1 MLRLRGGRVVLGV
14 GLVAAAFLSAPA
26 FAVWCFAFLNP
37 KPAGRKVDD
46 AAEGM
51 ETDMSAMLSG
61 WA

>member
-1 MLRLRGGRVVLGV
+1 VLGL
-14 GLVAAAFLSAPA
+14 GLVVAAFLSAPA

-46 AAEGM
+46 AAEGGM